1 MTEET
6 RAPEQEKQPKDRSE
20 LIRTIKFVLFSISA
34 GVIEIGVFTVLYELL
49 HWEYWVAY
57 LIALVLS
64 VVWNFTL
71 NREFTFR
78 SANNVPIAMLKVA
91 AYYAV
96 FTPVTTI
103 LGNYLEGTCGW
114 NGMLVT
120 IMNMLLNFVTEYLY
134 DRFVVFGKSID
145 TNSRAQAQVQTKPE
159 GNE

>member
-1 MTEET
+1 MDEK
-6 RAPEQEKQPKDRSE
+6 EQEKRKE
-20 LIRTIKFVLFSISA
+20 LTRTAKFVLFSISA
-34 GVIEIGVFTVLYELL
+34 GAIELGSFTVMYEVL
-49 HWEYWVAY
+49 HWDYWVAY

-78 SANNVPIAMLKVA
+78 SASNVPIAMLKVA

-96 FTPVTTI
+96 FTPVTTL

-120 IMNMLLNFVTEYLY
+120 ILNMALNFVTEYLY
-134 DRFVVFGKSID
+134 QRFFVFGKSID
-145 TNSRAQAQVQTKPE
+145 TNKRAQAKGKE
-159 GNE
+159 